1 MTRTEI
7 AAALRQYTN
16 AGMISAKE
24 LAAFMNRKSVWRVK
38 QDYLIGLER
47 IGNKYFVT
55 DVAARLKERCSI

>member
-1 MTRTEI
+1 MNRSEI
-7 AAALRQYTN
+7 AKDLRQFTG

-38 QDYLIGLER
+38 QDYLVGLEK

-55 DVAARLKERCSI
+55 DVAARLKERCVL

>member
-1 MTRTEI
+1 MNRSEI
-7 AAALRQYTN
+7 AKDLRQFVG

-38 QDYLIGLER
+38 QDYLVGLEK

-55 DVAARLKERCSI
+55 DVAARLKERCVL